1 MLTFWLVGVGD
12 ERGFDHMLLLLL
24 QAAQTTASHS
34 ILIDILRAI
43 IPVIV
48 VAVLG
53 LLTPQI
59 RNAVLYKRTEYDFE
73 YLHKSN
79 AGPCKWDIQWES
91 YRLTIKV
98 EDISNDRIDGVTF
111 IKDEVPLGETIMRML
126 PSEKFRPLF
135 EKDLYVKLNSIIRF
149 TPSTGERKYILRFV
163 LRRKIFG

>member
-1 MLTFWLVGVGD
+1 
-12 ERGFDHMLLLLL
+12 MLLLLF
-24 QAAQTTASHS
+24 QAAQAAQPSASHS
-34 ILIDILRAI
+34 ILIDILKATV
-43 IPVIV
+43 PGIV

-59 RNAVLYKRTEYDFE
+59 RNAVFYKRTEYDFE
-73 YLHKSN
+73 YLNDSN
-79 AGPCKWDIQWES
+79 AGPCKWDIQWEG

-98 EDISNDRIDGVTF
+98 EDISNDKIDGVTF
-111 IKDEVPLGETIMRML
+111 IKDEVPPGETIMRML

-135 EKDLYVKLNSIIRF
+135 DKELYVKLNSIIRF